1 MVEEATNIKLTTPL
15 YLPLPSFVLPLRPWL
30 PVTAQMLPLLC
41 ILVFS
46 TAAAVVGDAGGDVGR
61 PTHLHFYFHENFS
74 DGPNSTSVEVSK
86 ARGGSNN
93 SSFFGAVFVVDDM
106 LREGADPASQ
116 LLGRAQGLTVGASLS
131 DGALLTVF
139 NFVFTEGAYS
149 GSSLTLL
156 GRALLGTVMERP
168 IVGGTGVFRM
178 ARGYTLSKMIE
189 SPDPNNLLVLEY
201 DAYIWH

>member
-1 MVEEATNIKLTTPL
+1 MAPCHC
-15 YLPLPSFVLPLRPWL
+15 
-30 PVTAQMLPLLC
+30 AMLPLFC
-41 ILVFS
+41 SLVFS
-46 TAAAVVGDAGGDVGR
+46 MAAAVVGETGGDVGR

-74 DGPNSTSVEVSK
+74 GGPNGTTVVVSK
-86 ARGGSNN
+86 VRGGSNN
-93 SSFFGAVFVVDDM
+93 SSFFGGVFVVDDM
-106 LREGADPASQ
+106 LREGPDPASQ
-116 LLGRAQGLTVGASLS
+116 LLGRAQGLTVGTSLS
-131 DGALLTVF
+131 DGALLTVL

-178 ARGYTLSKMIE
+178 ARGYTLSKMVQ